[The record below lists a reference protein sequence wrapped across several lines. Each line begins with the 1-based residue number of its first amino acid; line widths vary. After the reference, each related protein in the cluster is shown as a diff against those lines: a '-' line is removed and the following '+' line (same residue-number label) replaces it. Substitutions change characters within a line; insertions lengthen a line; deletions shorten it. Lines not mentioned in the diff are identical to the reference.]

1 MSDKNLELISIFIRK
16 KTTLENADSLLA
28 QLVNAESYQ
37 EYHQILIGIAEA
49 IGVSESVI
57 AAKLFALNIANYNF
71 TLSGYFLEFLINQGD
86 KLSNL
91 LRMSVK
97 DIELTAAA
105 LLSYSSKPP
114 SIFDAGLG
122 LSGHVEL
129 ALSFQ
134 SSLNAG
140 ELVLKLAETDR
151 RYCFKAMRKLTREAT
166 STGSEILDS
175 AVYKLLTRVD
185 GGVPNIFNTTKD
197 TSKYKIA
204 NIIKHHEDFIIA
216 QASTGDSY
224 REVVDLMF
232 GENVDESFVVRVLGS
247 KATCVMHEKAMHEC
261 IHSSTPMYRPCFDLD
276 KALNCNTNEHRIAVS
291 FEERIN
297 DNAEALG
304 SHCEPAKTE
313 LNAMVIYLML
323 WAAVRHGHFGNLEKV
338 NNLLADLDDDEFLER
353 LHNKYQRKVASYSLV
368 KNKAIWI
375 GKKKI
380 DSLSQALDCSDDLRH
395 YKPKAEFVI
404 RALPYIKE
412 RDINVHR
419 GNEGSESWYK
429 DELATIRVMET
440 SGSFFGANDTD
451 ILPILISK
459 PSVRSNIH
467 KVCDEFLVGSKKEQV
482 IDELSNQFSPKTRVV
497 LSDDYLY
504 ALTYLGSMGEH
515 EAIKCEFPYL
525 YNLFSGKN
533 ELQLERA
540 QLLTDRLNHENNR
553 DGRVSV
559 SFIGETLVVNFAAT
573 TKDASDARRRTWR

>member
-1 MSDKNLELISIFIRK
+1 MSDKSLELISIFLRE
-16 KTTLENADSLLA
+16 KTTLENADSFLVQLL
-28 QLVNAESYQ
+28 NAENYQ
-37 EYHQILIGIAEA
+37 EYHQILIDIAEE

-71 TLSGYFLEFLINQGD
+71 TLSGYLLEFLINQGD
-86 KLSNL
+86 KLSTL
-91 LRMSVK
+91 LRMSIK
-97 DIELTAAA
+97 DVELTAAL

-122 LSGHVEL
+122 LSEHVEL

-140 ELVLKLAETDR
+140 ELVLKLADIDR

-175 AVYKLLTRVD
+175 AVYKLLTRVV

-197 TSKYKIA
+197 TNKYKIA
-204 NIIKHHEDFIIA
+204 NIIKRHEDFIIA

-232 GENVDESFVVRVLGS
+232 GGNVDESFVVRVLGS
-247 KATCVMHEKAMHEC
+247 KATNVMHEKAMHEC
-261 IHSSTPMYRPCFDLD
+261 IHSSYPMYRPCFDLD
-276 KALNCNTNEHRIAVS
+276 KALKCNTNEHRIAVS

-304 SHCEPAKTE
+304 SHCKSAKSE

-338 NNLLADLDDDEFLER
+338 NNLLADLDDDDFLER
-353 LHNKYQRKVASYSLV
+353 LHDKVQRQVAPYSLI

-380 DSLSQALDCSDDLRH
+380 DSLSQALECSDDLRQ
-395 YKPKAEFVI
+395 YKPTAEFVV

-412 RDINVHR
+412 RDINVQS

-429 DELATIRVMET
+429 EDLATIRVMET
-440 SGSFFGANDTD
+440 SGSFFGANETD
-451 ILPILISK
+451 IFPILISK
-459 PSVRSNIH
+459 PSIRSNIH
-467 KVCDEFLVGSKKEQV
+467 KVCDELLVGSKTEQV
-482 IDELSNQFSPKTRVV
+482 IDELSNEFGSKTRVV

-504 ALTYLGSMGEH
+504 ALSYLGSMGEH

-533 ELQLERA
+533 ELQQERA
-540 QLLTDRLNHENNR
+540 QLLTERLNHASNH

-559 SFIGETLVVNFAAT
+559 SYIGTTLVIDFITNTSAAN
-573 TKDASDARRRTWR
+573 DE